1 MTNLSG
7 PFSLALYAEFW
18 LNIILSLVVLGMAIW
33 AFVHAAK
40 SHAQN
45 FVVSGKRTKNFWLG
59 LTGGSAA
66 VMVLMVYGAALPF
79 GMILQLAAACV
90 CGVYLAGV
98 RPEVSGPKQT
108 GYYGF

>member
-1 MTNLSG
+1 MLDLSG
-7 PFSLALYAEFW
+7 PFRLALYAEFW
-18 LNIILSLVVLGMAIW
+18 LNVLLSLVVLAMAVW
-33 AFVHAAK
+33 AFAHAAK

-45 FVVSGKRTKNFWLG
+45 FVVSGKRTKSFWLG

-66 VMVLMVYGAALPF
+66 VMVLMVIGAALPF
-79 GMILQLAAACV
+79 GMILQLVAACI

-98 RPEVSGPKQT
+98 RPEVGGPKQT